1 MTGDQATD
9 QALTHSLFEALHPL
23 LRQLNAERTISP
35 GKIGVL
41 RHLAERGRA
50 TTSELA
56 VVVRVSPQG
65 ISLAV
70 RELLGLGL
78 VERAPDAEDRRRA
91 WIEITPAGRQKLA
104 LESSAGQGW
113 LDRAVAERLSPDER
127 TSLAAAIPALRK
139 LGTEPTD
146 D

>member
-1 MTGDQATD
+1 MTHDVSGD

-50 TTSELA
+50 TTTELA
-56 VVVRVSPQG
+56 VVVRVSPQA

-70 RELLGLGL
+70 RELEGLGF
-78 VERAPDAEDRRRA
+78 VERAPDADDRRRA

-104 LESSAGQGW
+104 RESSAGQGW
-113 LDRAVAERLSPDER
+113 LGRAVTERLSPDER
-127 TSLAAAIPALRK
+127 KSLAAAIPVIRK
-139 LGTEPTD
+139 LGAEPSND
-146 D
+146 

>member
-56 VVVRVSPQG
+56 VVVQVSPQG

-70 RELLGLGL
+70 RELVGLGF
-78 VERAPDAEDRRRA
+78 VERAPDADDRRRV
-91 WIEITPAGRQKLA
+91 WIEITQAGRQKLA

-113 LDRAVAERLSPDER
+113 LDRAVTERLSPDER
-127 TSLAAAIPALRK
+127 TALAAAIPALRK
-139 LGTEPTD
+139 LGAEPAND
-146 D
+146 